1 MAGKERRRKL
11 LAALQKAGAL
21 SVTRAS
27 KLLRVSRMTVHRDL
41 DDLAADGLL
50 RKVHGGAA
58 RVSARTPLMELARP
72 FTERIPVNTPA
83 KEAIARHVARL
94 LAGAQSLALDAS
106 STVFCVAAVLK
117 PLAAGRGPCIIT
129 NSVPLFQELLRRQA
143 GFRVALTGGEPQA
156 RSGSLVGP
164 LAIRSLEGM
173 RFDYAVISVAGL
185 MEEEGLLYD
194 STPED
199 AALKQ
204 AFLSRAEKA
213 ILAVDKT
220 KINFLAPYPLGN
232 LSSFDWL
239 VMEDGVKEVGRNKRR
254 EPARG

>member
-1 MAGKERRRKL
+1 MIGEERRRKL
-11 LAALQKAGAL
+11 LAAVNKTGTL
-21 SVTRAS
+21 SVAS
-27 KLLRVSRMTVHRDL
+27 AGKLLRVSRMTVHRDL
-41 DDLAADGLL
+41 DSLASDGLL

-58 RVSARTPLMELARP
+58 PISVRTPRLELARP

-83 KEAIARHVARL
+83 KEAIARHVAKL

-106 STVFCVAAVLK
+106 STVFFVASILK
-117 PLAAGRGPCIIT
+117 PAPGRGPFIIT
-129 NSVPLFQELLRRQA
+129 NSVPLFQELLRRHA
-143 GFRVALTGGEPQA
+143 GFSVALTGGEPQA

-185 MEEEGLLYD
+185 MEDEGLLYD

-204 AFLSRAEKA
+204 AFVARAAKA

-220 KINFLAPYPLGN
+220 KINFLAPYPLGR
-232 LSSFDWL
+232 LSAFDWL
-239 VMEDGVKEVGRNKRR
+239 VTEDGVQEVKRKEKGKRR
-254 EPARG
+254 L